1 MIRSARIL
9 LSVAQVDAAMLARR
23 LAARLELSGVLTRI
37 EISACLVEPEEQIG
51 IALGDFQDLATW
63 LAQPN
68 RYHFSPLDWS
78 GMRAFCDQQFPL
90 DHAVHTVL
98 KAVCEQGIM
107 VTPGEYWH
115 LGGAAGEGLLLD
127 FAPPEWA
134 LVQAL
139 QARGDTLALAES
151 CTGGGLAAR
160 ITNVP
165 GASAV
170 FQSGMVTYS
179 NGAKELLLGV
189 LPETLARTGAV
200 SEPTALEMLAG
211 ALRQAEWA
219 AAITG
224 IAGPGGATP
233 GKPVGTVCIAWG
245 RRQGPQC
252 VDTFHF
258 PGDRWAVRHAAGNVA
273 LGRLLEL
280 IHEPAG

>member
-1 MIRSARIL
+1 
-9 LSVAQVDAAMLARR
+9 MLARR
-23 LAARLELSGVLTRI
+23 LAARLELAGIETRI
-37 EISACLVEPEEQIG
+37 EISACLEAPEELIG
-51 IALGDFQDLATW
+51 IALGDFPDLATW
-63 LAQPN
+63 LAQPK

-78 GMRAFCDQQFPL
+78 GMRAFCDLQFPL
-90 DHAVHTVL
+90 DQAVHTIL
-98 KAVCEQGIM
+98 RAVCEQGIM
-107 VTPGEYWH
+107 ITPGEYWH

-139 QARGDTLALAES
+139 QARRVTLALAES

-170 FQSGMVTYS
+170 FQSGLVTYS
-179 NGAKELLLGV
+179 NGAKEILLGV
-189 LPETLARTGAV
+189 QPETLARAGAV

-219 AAITG
+219 TAITG

-233 GKPVGTVCIAWG
+233 DKPVGTVCIAWG

-258 PGDRWAVRHAAGNVA
+258 PGDRWAVRHAAGNAA

-280 IHEPAG
+280 TLESAG